1 MSSRKKSD
9 DAEVIRKKTNTTD
22 RGLSSLRGKS
32 VFAPGAA
39 LPQRAMAS
47 PA

>member
-22 RGLSSLRGKS
+22 RGLSFLRGKS
-32 VFAPGAA
+32 VFAPGRRSAA
-39 LPQRAMAS
+39 ARNG
-47 PA
+47 